1 MIPVHSIAPP
11 LLVEK
16 SNDTSNY
23 KMTKALSQ
31 FSRTG
36 WTPGR
41 KAKQAQVI
49 QRWKPWQRSTGP
61 KSADGKAKVARNAF
75 KGGNRPALRQS
86 IAILK
91 QCFKDNE
98 DFLGELN

>member
-31 FSRTG
+31 FSRIG
-36 WTPGR
+36 WTPGARPSRR
-41 KAKQAQVI
+41 KQFSV
-49 QRWKPWQRSTGP
+49 
-61 KSADGKAKVARNAF
+61 
-75 KGGNRPALRQS
+75 GNRGKDQQDQSRLMAKPKLRGMHS
-86 IAILK
+86 RVATDLR
-91 QCFKDNE
+91 
-98 DFLGELN
+98 